1 MNTYDRTFFR
11 GKETKRLGVEQTE
24 IGLSHLSDGA
34 DDGEAEGLLEG
45 CELGGADGKEVGEEV
60 GLRRERDI
68 EVLRL
73 GMVRYCIVWQILV

>member
-1 MNTYDRTFFR
+1 M
-11 GKETKRLGVEQTE
+11 GVEQTE

-60 GLRRERDI
+60 GLRREREIYIYRGFKVRNGEILYCMADTSM
-68 EVLRL
+68 RL
-73 GMVRYCIVWQILV
+73 AK